1 MDNKW
6 SIEGELPIGFG
17 MFLAANAKSMQTF
30 ANMNEL
36 EKQEVV
42 EKSRNMKTKQD
53 MENFVNSLGKN
64 SREKES

>member
-17 MFLAANAKSMQTF
+17 MSLAANAKSMQTF
-30 ANMNEL
+30 ANMSEL

-42 EKSRNMKTKQD
+42 EKSRHIKTKQD
-53 MENFVNSLGKN
+53 MENFVNSLGKYI
-64 SREKES
+64 

>member
-17 MFLAANAKSMQTF
+17 MSLAANAKSMQTF
-30 ANMNEL
+30 ANMSES

-42 EKSRNMKTKQD
+42 EKSRHMKTKQD
-53 MENFVNSLGKN
+53 MEKFVSSLGKN
-64 SREKES
+64 D

>member
-17 MFLAANAKSMQTF
+17 MSLAANAKSMQTF
-30 ANMNEL
+30 VNMNEL

-53 MENFVNSLGKN
+53 MENFVNSLEKN
-64 SREKES
+64 S